1 MKRRVGWLFLVA
13 WIAVPACGSGSEV
26 RDVGG
31 GGRARSGDAGTG
43 EGSPAAVPQST
54 SPGRGTVPMRVAVS
68 VDGDDDESSGTGECA
83 GSAEASIYDVPATLW
98 RAAYQDADD
107 DGPRLNLTVWQPKAG
122 GADMV
127 TLSVWSNET
136 THRISTVKGGETVGS
151 GSGGMRP
158 QGNGG
163 ILTVSGTDD
172 HGHAVELS
180 VECERFDEVVAEGG

>member
-1 MKRRVGWLFLVA
+1 MKRRVGWLVLMSC
-13 WIAVPACGSGSEV
+13 IAVAACGGGSDV
-26 RDVGG
+26 RDGG
-31 GGRARSGDAGTG
+31 GGDAARSGAAGAG
-43 EGSPAAVPQST
+43 EESPAAGPQSSST
-54 SPGRGTVPMRVAVS
+54 RRGAVPMKVAVALN
-68 VDGDDDESSGTGECA
+68 GDDEESRGTGECA
-83 GSAEASIYDVPATLW
+83 GSADASIYGVPATLW
-98 RAAYQDADD
+98 RAAYQESDD
-107 DGPRLNLTVWQPKAG
+107 DGPRLDLTMWQPKSG

-127 TLSVWSNET
+127 TLSIWSDET

-151 GSGGMRP
+151 ASAGMRP